1 MNKKLKM
8 YAVTLT
14 VKPKPII
21 ENVKY
26 QRKTYR
32 GCALAINANDA
43 KQRSISIIIEGFS
56 KQQNFIV
63 TRDEIVIKECNLHE
77 DFFTRTE

>member
-1 MNKKLKM
+1 MNKKEAKM

-21 ENVKY
+21 ANVKY

-32 GCALAINANDA
+32 GCSLANSANDA
-43 KQRSISIIIEGFS
+43 KEKSIQMIIEGFS
-56 KQQNFIV
+56 KQQSFVV

-77 DFFTRTE
+77 DFFTK